1 MGSLRHRLKLPTNW
15 PFAAPFLF
23 WRFAY
28 ISIPNGVSG
37 GKHPTNLA
45 LFEPDF
51 LANSAS
57 VYSANSGSGGE
68 EIPSVAL
75 KFLYMHLRLCFSSIP
90 THDRPRD
97 RRNHHAVRDIVRGK
111 RSRHYIAPHM
121 PFRVFNARHY
131 IAPHMPF
138 RVFNVF
144 PFEISKKKTE
154 VDFKLCKNF
163 VCISI
168 ELSHQNL
175 LLWF

>member
-1 MGSLRHRLKLPTNW
+1 MHVQFILNLSSNSFPYNCSSIYIKYDKRYVGSLRHRLKLPTNW

-28 ISIPNGVSG
+28 ISIPNGMSG

-57 VYSANSGSGGE
+57 VYSANGGSGWE

-121 PFRVFNARHY
+121 PFRVFNVL
-131 IAPHMPF
+131 P
-138 RVFNVF
+138 
-144 PFEISKKKTE
+144 
-154 VDFKLCKNF
+154 
-163 VCISI
+163 
-168 ELSHQNL
+168 L
-175 LLWF
+175 LIQSN

>member
-1 MGSLRHRLKLPTNW
+1 VGSLRHRLKLPTNW

-57 VYSANSGSGGE
+57 VYSANGGSGGE

-121 PFRVFNARHY
+121 PFRVFNVL
-131 IAPHMPF
+131 P
-138 RVFNVF
+138 
-144 PFEISKKKTE
+144 
-154 VDFKLCKNF
+154 
-163 VCISI
+163 
-168 ELSHQNL
+168 L
-175 LLWF
+175 LIQSN